1 MPSNIKQRQE
11 GTQPEAWYLL
21 PTPDIGLPFSEGETE
36 KFPPN
41 TGPITIEEY
50 NSSMG
55 TRRWMARDLFSQIA
69 RNARRP
75 GRGQHVVIIKP
86 ETFEALM
93 TTVELGPGH
102 QQMKAAYALREM
114 YFLGKT
120 LLEIDTEIS
129 ARTLNR
135 YLQRGERMLDLFGED
150 RDRRF
155 KIGLVTIRINHKLLR
170 LSRDAKLDLRKYFAD
185 RIF

>member
-1 MPSNIKQRQE
+1 
-11 GTQPEAWYLL
+11 
-21 PTPDIGLPFSEGETE
+21 
-36 KFPPN
+36 
-41 TGPITIEEY
+41 
-50 NSSMG
+50 
-55 TRRWMARDLFSQIA
+55 
-69 RNARRP
+69 
-75 GRGQHVVIIKP
+75 
-86 ETFEALM
+86 M
-93 TTVELGPGH
+93 TKVELGPGH
-102 QQMKAAYALREM
+102 QQMEAANVLREK
-114 YFLGKT
+114 YYLGKT
-120 LLEIDTEIS
+120 LLEIDTGIS